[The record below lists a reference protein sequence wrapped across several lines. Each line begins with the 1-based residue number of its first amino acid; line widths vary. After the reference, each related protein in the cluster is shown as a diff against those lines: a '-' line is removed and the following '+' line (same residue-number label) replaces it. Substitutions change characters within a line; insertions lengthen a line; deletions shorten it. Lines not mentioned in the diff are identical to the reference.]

1 MSAKDKKDKKD
12 IKRTTDPAVLEILE
26 QIEGKGYDTAFDRYI
41 KQQPQCSYGD
51 AGICCRI
58 CFQGP
63 CRITKK
69 ASKGICGAT
78 AYTIVARNVIR
89 MIAGGA
95 SAHSDHGRHVVET
108 VIQMLEGHAD
118 DYQITDPDKLKRVAE
133 KIGVSIEG
141 KDDLALVKEVA
152 EVALNDFGRH
162 SGEPVF
168 LTKNITEG
176 RVNKFRDCN
185 IMPTSI
191 NGAVVEVLH
200 STHIGVDADPVN
212 LTFTGLKC
220 ALADWTGEKIA
231 TDFSDIL
238 FGTPKPVKSE
248 ANMGVIEPD
257 MVNLVVHGHNPVLSE
272 MVVKAARD
280 LKSEAEEVGAK
291 GVKCMG
297 ICCTGNEILM
307 RQGVPIVTSFIS
319 QELPM
324 MTGAIDA
331 MVVDVQCIMPGIRA
345 VAECFHTKIITTSS
359 ISKIPGS
366 VHLADNPKYAMDNAK
381 EIVRTAIAG
390 FRERKERGIVV
401 ADIPKIKNT
410 VIAGFSLEALL
421 DIFASVNKENPIR
434 VLNDAIM
441 EGQLKGVALLAGC
454 NNLKQKQDEVHNYIL
469 KELLKNNVFVVCTGC
484 SAQSYAKAGFMNAEA
499 IDKFAG
505 DGLKAFLN
513 QLAEASGVEL
523 PLVFH
528 MGSCVDNS
536 RAYDLA
542 TAMANDMGVDVPRI
556 PYVASAP
563 EAMSEKA
570 VAIGAWVVALGLP
583 CHVGVWPPIYGS
595 SLVLD
600 IVQLIAHDVYGGFFI
615 FEEDKEKAAEKLLYH
630 LDYRSWKLKIQKET
644 AEQVGTDLIHLW

>member
-1 MSAKDKKDKKD
+1 MSAKEKKKKD
-12 IKRTTDPAVLEILE
+12 IKRTTDPAALEILE
-26 QIEGKGYDTAFDRYI
+26 QIEDKGYDTAFERFI
-41 KQQPQCSYGD
+41 QQQPQCNYGES
-51 AGICCRI
+51 GVCCRI

-78 AYTIVARNVIR
+78 AYTIVSRNVIR

-95 SAHSDHGRHVVET
+95 AAHSDHGRHVVET
-108 VIQMLEGHAD
+108 VVEMLDGHAA
-118 DYQITDPDKLKRVAE
+118 DYKITDPDKLKYVAE
-133 KIGVSIEG
+133 KIGLKTEG
-141 KDDLALVKEVA
+141 KDDATLAREAVQI
-152 EVALNDFGRH
+152 ALDDFGRH

-176 RVNKFRDCN
+176 RINKFRDCE
-185 IMPTSI
+185 IMPTNI
-191 NGAVVEVLH
+191 NGAIVEVLH

-212 LTFTGLKC
+212 TIFTGLKC
-220 ALADWTGEKIA
+220 SLADWTGEKIA

-248 ANMGVIEPD
+248 ANMGVIEED

-272 MVVKAARD
+272 MVVKAAKE
-280 LKSEAEEVGAK
+280 LKPEAEAVGAK

-307 RQGVPIVTSFIS
+307 RQGVPIVTSFVS

-366 VHLADNPKYAMDNAK
+366 IHLADNPKYAMDNAK
-381 EIVRTAIAG
+381 EVVRTAIAG
-390 FRERKERGIVV
+390 FEERKERGTGVV
-401 ADIPKIKNT
+401 DIPKIKNSL
-410 VIAGFSLEALL
+410 IAGFSREALL

-441 EGQLKGVALLAGC
+441 EGELKGVALLAGC

-469 KELLKNNVFVVCTGC
+469 KELVKNDVFVVCTGC
-484 SAQSYAKAGFMNAEA
+484 AAQSYAKEGLMNADA

-505 DGLKAFLN
+505 DGLKAFLKK
-513 QLAEASGVEL
+513 LSDASGVEL
-523 PLVFH
+523 PLTFH

-536 RAYDLA
+536 RCYDLA
-542 TAMANDMGVDVPRI
+542 TDMANDMGVDVPRI

-570 VAIGAWVVALGLP
+570 VAIGSWVVSLGLP
-583 CHVGVWPPIYGS
+583 CHVGVWPPIAGS
-595 SLVLD
+595 SLVTD
-600 IVQLIAHDVYGGFFI
+600 IAQLIAHDVYGGFFI

-630 LDYRSWKLKIQKET
+630 LDYRAWKLKIQKET
-644 AEQVGTDLIHLW
+644 AGKVGTDLVHLW